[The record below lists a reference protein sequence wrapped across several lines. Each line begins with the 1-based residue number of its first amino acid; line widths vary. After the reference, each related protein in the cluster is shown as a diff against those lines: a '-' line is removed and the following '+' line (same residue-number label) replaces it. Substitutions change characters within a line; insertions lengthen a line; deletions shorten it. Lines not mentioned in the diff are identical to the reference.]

1 MFLKVLKDV
10 CLESMEVSVM
20 YVVKN
25 QIRQL
30 ARKKKMSLG
39 ADATQELS
47 KEVQRLVE
55 RACQRAKLN
64 RRSTV
69 KARDI

>member
-1 MFLKVLKDV
+1 
-10 CLESMEVSVM
+10 M